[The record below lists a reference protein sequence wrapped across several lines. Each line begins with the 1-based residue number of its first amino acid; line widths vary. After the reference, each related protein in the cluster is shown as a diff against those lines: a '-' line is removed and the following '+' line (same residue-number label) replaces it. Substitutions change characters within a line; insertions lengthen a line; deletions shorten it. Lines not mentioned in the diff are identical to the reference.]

1 MGDLMRP
8 LCLLLAGALLCPAL
22 AAQQSPPEKYVI
34 RAENPDTLRL
44 PEPEL
49 PDLSGY
55 TTAAVKQRVP
65 STARGYA
72 ELVRMVDLK
81 AFDEFVGGD
90 ERLADWAMRQRTN
103 PVAIVLRG
111 GLMTPADIARSLPQE
126 QFARQAGGV
135 YVARLPILV
144 SSTAT
149 LLIDGRTTE
158 LRLSQEAGSFLVN
171 DGKLFLIETRLTGWS
186 EARDATA
193 RYSTETEFRP
203 FLLSWGGTETYV
215 ADTVISSLGYAAS
228 KSYGFSISQYSPAMH
243 HIMNR
248 EEPTGWIIGSTF
260 DDMHYGF
267 YCYEANDVVIVG
279 NTYRNNI
286 VYGIDP
292 HDRSERLI
300 IARNTA
306 YGTKKKHGIIISR
319 EVNNSY
325 LFENESY
332 DNKLSGI
339 MLDRQ
344 SVNNIVAFNKVHG
357 NGADGITIYESPD
370 NLLWSN
376 ESIGNGNHGFRV
388 RNSTGIKLY
397 HNRAINNQ
405 YTGINGH
412 TKVLAAE
419 ARDLEL
425 DPYDTNI
432 SLVVVGGRLV
442 HNNGGPIAIDEPVSV
457 ELYDVDMVAPANE
470 SGVSLSGVLGEH
482 LYQVMNLMVR
492 EKKAVVIEPGNIKRE
507 VDG

>member
-1 MGDLMRP
+1 MGHLIRQ
-8 LCLLLAGALLCPAL
+8 LLQLAGVLLIGVASAQSEAPAD
-22 AAQQSPPEKYVI
+22 YVI
-34 RAENPDTLRL
+34 RAENPDSLRI
-44 PEPEL
+44 PEPEM
-49 PDLSGY
+49 PDLSGF
-55 TTAAVKQRVP
+55 TTEAVKQRIP
-65 STARGYA
+65 RGARGYA
-72 ELVRMVDLK
+72 EIVRMVDLQ

-90 ERLADWAMRQRTN
+90 ERLAVWAMRQRTN
-103 PVAIVLRG
+103 PVVIVLRG
-111 GLMTPADIARSLPQE
+111 GLMTPADIAEAVPQE
-126 QFARQAGGV
+126 QFARQSGGV

-144 SSTAT
+144 SQTAT
-149 LLIDGRTTE
+149 LLVDGRTRD
-158 LRLSQEAGSFLVN
+158 LRLSQEAGAFLVN
-171 DGKLFLIETRLTGWS
+171 DGKLFLVETKLSGWS
-186 EARDATA
+186 ESRDAPA
-193 RYSTETEFRP
+193 RYEHESEFRP

-215 ADTVISSLGYAAS
+215 ADTVVRSLGYAAS

-243 HIMNR
+243 HIMQR
-248 EEPTGWIIGSTF
+248 EEPTGWLIGSTF

-279 NTYRNNI
+279 NTYKNNI

-332 DNKLSGI
+332 DNKLSGL

-376 ESIGNGNHGFRV
+376 ESIGNGNHGYRV
-388 RNSTGIKLY
+388 RNSTGVKLY
-397 HNRAINNQ
+397 HNRAINNR

-412 TKVLAAE
+412 TKVLADD

-425 DPYDTNI
+425 DPYDTKI
-432 SLVVVGGRLV
+432 SMVVVGGRLV
-442 HNNGGPIAIDEPVSV
+442 HNGGGPIAIDEPVSV
-457 ELYDVDMVAPANE
+457 ELYGVDMVAPANE

-482 LYQVMNLMVR
+482 LYQVLDLMVR
-492 EKKAVVIEPGNIKRE
+492 QKKAVVIEPGNIQRE